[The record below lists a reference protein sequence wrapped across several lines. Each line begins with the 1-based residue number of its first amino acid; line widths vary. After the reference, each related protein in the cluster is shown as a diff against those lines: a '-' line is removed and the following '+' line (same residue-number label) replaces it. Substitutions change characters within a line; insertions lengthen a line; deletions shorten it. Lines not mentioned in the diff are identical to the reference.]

1 MKSISAKQHLGAKS
15 FAQIAVLILCL
26 TVPAFARD
34 NYLPAGK
41 PDGIPLLGPP
51 PLPGSAEQAAD
62 LACAQ
67 AVFHAR
73 TPAEGTNAWISSKLT
88 LFNFAP
94 IIGPFFTPGKFP
106 KLEALYANLRPE
118 IKATTDKVKNHW
130 QRQRPYQVDTN
141 LWLGKPEASFSYP
154 SGHSTVGTMQSLLLA
169 EIFPDKKEAILAM
182 GRQIGWDRVLIGKHF
197 YTDVRAGRVLG
208 QAIFSELM
216 ASPSFQ
222 RDLAE
227 VKAEV
232 QSTVHAKLESRNEV
246 LPATQAR

>member
-1 MKSISAKQHLGAKS
+1 MSLKSLKPCVGAKS
-15 FAQIAVLILCL
+15 FAQIAILILCL
-26 TVPAFARD
+26 TIPAFARD

-41 PDGIPLLGPP
+41 PDGIQLLGPP

-73 TPAEGTNAWISSKLT
+73 TPLEGTNALKSAKLT

-94 IIGPFFTPGKFP
+94 VIGSFFEPGKFP
-106 KLEALYANLRPE
+106 KLEALYANLKPE
-118 IKATTDKVKNHW
+118 IKATTEEVKNHW
-130 QRQRPYQVDTN
+130 HRQRPYQIDTN
-141 LWLGKPEASFSYP
+141 LWFGKPEPSFSYP
-154 SGHSTVGTMQSLLLA
+154 SGHSTVGTVQSLFLA
-169 EIFPDKKEAILAM
+169 EIFPEKREAILEI
-182 GRQIGWDRVLIGKHF
+182 GRNIGWDRVLIGKHF

-208 QAIFSELM
+208 QAIFRELM
-216 ASPSFQ
+216 ASPAFQ

-232 QSTVHAKLESRNEV
+232 QSMRQAKLEPRKTAAE
-246 LPATQAR
+246 LAPTR